1 MQLSHGFLED
11 LRPKAEQKET
21 QSLSAY
27 GRVAAWRLM
36 TWVKCVDK
44 AGFLLA
50 TGSREPRH
58 GRTCPRRQR
67 RRPWRCCGDACG
79 SGRAPGLARCAAVAG
94 SLGLRT
100 TASGP
105 GARSLA
111 WACSPL
117 TSLDPCHAPLWPP
130 HLMSPVFQLGCVS
143 QNLIWK
149 TSESR
154 AGPPR
159 RLKNSRAFT
168 NHTWQPAPVQ
178 GGCLLH
184 STAAQPGSSDHS
196 EDHPVLC
203 IPGSSAWDLRKS
215 KGNPKRSL

>member
-1 MQLSHGFLED
+1 MAD
-11 LRPKAEQKET
+11 D
-21 QSLSAY
+21 
-27 GRVAAWRLM
+27 AA
-36 TWVKCVDK
+36 KCTDK
-44 AGFLLA
+44 ASFLLA
-50 TGSREPRH
+50 LGSRVPRH
-58 GRTCPRRQR
+58 GRTCPRRQH
-67 RRPWRCCGDACG
+67 RRPWRRCADACG

-94 SLGLRT
+94 SLGFRT
-100 TASGP
+100 AASGP

-117 TSLDPCHAPLWPP
+117 TSLDPRHAPQWPL
-130 HLMSPVFQLGCVS
+130 HLMSPIFQLGCVS

-154 AGPPR
+154 ARPPR
-159 RLKNSRAFT
+159 QLKNSRAFT

-184 STAAQPGSSDHS
+184 GTAAQPGSPDHI

-203 IPGSSAWDLRKS
+203 IPGSSAWDLRTS
-215 KGNPKRSL
+215 KGNLKRSL